1 MPQFTPEE
9 LDFIS
14 KNADAF
20 SDAEITQAHSQV
32 MQPTGQESRAK
43 YWNAEKEAANLD
55 LMKQPDKQ
63 RQLMSETPEENYKHN
78 MLAKAQGGD
87 TATQEAL
94 INRQM
99 NAQNKLNV
107 VGSLPQVTGMVPGL
121 GGVGEYARQK
131 IMGEDTNY
139 GDIAK
144 ETALSSIPFMIPAA
158 KKAVGGVGDLLAK
171 ARTMLGTGKKMEGV
185 AKAVST
191 PSDILRT
198 LEEERNAFK
207 LSPEMEAQNEAYKKA
222 GLEPLTAAQQQT
234 KAFGEPTPAQITET
248 MLKSRSPELYQQQV
262 KQAESLKKL
271 EDEFKSMGH
280 PNPEIASQEVMEKI
294 YGKGGLQE
302 TTGKKIGSM
311 MQPIEDMPINP
322 IKETKTITEVIPP
335 KKQPVYSESQMMPE
349 AQTTT
354 KTENIERASQLDAD
368 ISRVEGG
375 ILSKDKGMVNGYL
388 EELRNA
394 ETYKDLSNLNT
405 KIAQETA
412 NHEVGNAAKQA
423 LKEIKKTAKNA
434 FISEM
439 KRQGFVNPEETYELY
454 AITKDL
460 NNRGGVIAGVEALGH
475 EKDLIN
481 KVTRT
486 GGTVDEFKDAVTKLG
501 SPELMTTIKEN
512 WLKELFEK
520 PNWSSEW
527 RKYKTK
533 SDVTNKLLNP
543 EDIKKIDM
551 MSMYKQQAES
561 TASKVVNPSRTGV
574 LGFAQRTLERPV
586 TGMIQYILGD
596 EIKYNRA
603 LHNYKKLTGA
613 LKNENI
619 ITPGRVKANAA
630 FQGIREANDIKNS
643 EGEE

>member
-20 SDAEITQAHSQV
+20 SDDEIAQAHAQI

-55 LMKQPDKQ
+55 LVKQPEKQ
-63 RQLMSETPEENYKHN
+63 RQLMAETPEEKFKAD
-78 MLAKAQGGD
+78 MLEKAQGGD
-87 TATQEAL
+87 AASQEAL

-107 VGSLPQVTGMVPGL
+107 VSSLPQVTGIIPGA

-131 IMGEDTNY
+131 IMGEDTDIGN
-139 GDIAK
+139 IAK
-144 ETALSSIPFMIPAA
+144 ETALSSLPFMIPAA

-171 ARTMLGTGKKMEGV
+171 ARNVLGTGKKMEGV

-207 LSPEMEAQNEAYKKA
+207 LTPQMEAQNEAYKKA

-271 EDEFKSMGH
+271 EDEFRAMGH
-280 PNPEIASQEVMEKI
+280 PNPEVASQEVMEKI
-294 YGKGGLQE
+294 YGKGGLKE
-302 TTGKKIGSM
+302 TTGKKIGEM
-311 MQPIEDMPINP
+311 MQPIE
-322 IKETKTITEVIPP
+322 EQSVFG
-335 KKQPVYSESQMMPE
+335 KKKAP
-349 AQTTT
+349 
-354 KTENIERASQLDAD
+354 D
-368 ISRVEGG
+368 ISKLSGQ
-375 ILSKDKGMVNGYL
+375 ILKEDSGVVKQYMDEFKQ
-388 EELRNA
+388 A
-394 ETYKDLSNLNT
+394 KTYRDLSNINS
-405 KIAQETA
+405 KIAQTMGKREIGTA
-412 NHEVGNAAKQA
+412 AEKA
-423 LKEIKKTAKNA
+423 LSEIKKASKGL
-434 FISEM
+434 FIEKM
-439 KRQGFVNPEETYELY
+439 KQEGFKNPEAVYEQY
-454 AITKDL
+454 ATIMDL
-460 NNRGGVIAGVEALGH
+460 NNRGGVIAGVETLGH

-486 GGTVDEFKDAVTKLG
+486 GATVDEFKDAVTKLG
-501 SPELMTTIKEN
+501 APELMTTIKEN

-527 RKYKTK
+527 RKFKTK
-533 SDVTNKLLNP
+533 SDVVNKLLSP
-543 EDIKKIDM
+543 EDVKKIDM

-561 TASKVVNPSRTGV
+561 TASKVVNPSRTGI

-596 EIKYNRA
+596 EIKYSRA
-603 LHNYKKLTGA
+603 LHNYKKLTGQ
-613 LKNENI
+613 LKQGNI

-643 EGEE
+643 GDEQ